1 MSVLGCALGVPA
13 AQAQSP
19 RLPPPVAQALARS
32 GIPESGIAIVAQD
45 VNSERPIL
53 AVGDE
58 RAFNPAST
66 IKLVTTYAAL
76 DMLGPAYTWTT
87 EIYAAGPLQG
97 DVLAGDLVIKGYGD
111 PRLTLENFWLM
122 LRALRARGVRE
133 IRGDLVLDRSYFAP
147 VTDAD
152 PASFDNEPTR
162 PYNTIPD
169 ALLVNFKAVR
179 LQFVPDA
186 QQRRLAILAEPPLPQ
201 LQILNNAV
209 LDNEPCGD
217 WVDRLKLTALGDAAG
232 ARFLF
237 SGNYS
242 VDCGEKERNYSV
254 LGHPEYVHALFSL
267 LWRELGGTFTG
278 NVRSVSGIPGNARL
292 LLSYKTQPLAE
303 IVRDINKFSNNVMAR
318 QLYLSLGAIAYGPA
332 ADGEKSARMI
342 RQWLALRQLPF
353 PGLVLDNGSGLSRN
367 ERLSAGSLA
376 RLLRAA
382 YHSAVMPEFIASLP
396 IYAVDGTLKKRLAG
410 NGIAG
415 QAHIKTG
422 SLAEV
427 RAIAGYLLDSSGR
440 TMVVVCIINHARAA
454 LAQPVQDALLGWV
467 YQRP

>member
-1 MSVLGCALGVPA
+1 M
-13 AQAQSP
+13 
-19 RLPPPVAQALARS
+19 
-32 GIPESGIAIVAQD
+32 
-45 VNSERPIL
+45 

-66 IKLVTTYAAL
+66 IKLLTTYAAL

-147 VTDAD
+147 ITDAD

-186 QQRRLAILAEPPLPQ
+186 QQHRLAILAEPPLPQ

-217 WVDRLKLTALGDAAG
+217 WVDRLKLTALGDAG
-232 ARFLF
+232 GVRFLF

-267 LWRELGGTFTG
+267 LWRELGGAFTG
-278 NVRSVSGIPGNARL
+278 AVRSASGVPASARL

-332 ADGEKSARMI
+332 ADGEKSARAI
-342 RQWLALRQLPF
+342 RQWLVLHQLPF
-353 PGLVLDNGSGLSRN
+353 PELVLENGSGLSRN
-367 ERLSAGSLA
+367 ERLSARSLA

-382 YHSAVMPEFIASLP
+382 YHSAVMPEFMASLP

-440 TMVVVCIINHARAA
+440 TMVVVCIVNHGRAA
-454 LAQPVQDALLGWV
+454 FAQPVQDALLGWV
-467 YQRP
+467 YERH